1 MEAQL
6 EFEPDKRNIAL
17 NHYFDEVKLSHKG
30 TPEDSLHRTLA
41 AGMRKMLYDLGAMT
55 ETENHELV
63 VMATK
68 AAETEIKKAQK
79 KRQGK

>member
-1 MEAQL
+1 MGAQP
-6 EFEPDKRNIAL
+6 EFELDKRNVAL

-30 TPEDSLHRTLA
+30 TPEDSLHVAFAR
-41 AGMRKMLYDLGAMT
+41 GMRRMLYDLGVIDKNK
-55 ETENHELV
+55 NHDIV
-63 VMATK
+63 VMAIA